1 MSWLPW
7 DLRTNPVA
15 GQLCDLTQRR
25 SGEMWRF
32 DVKKA
37 KSAVYRICR
46 EEKKKKTIC
55 WIERD
60 ANFTCRK
67 VTKCRV
73 RSDRICRKRPRCQ
86 PMSWQEAH
94 RVCSLVSQLHHLLHR
109 SESMTDVCKRLR
121 HDLDICT
128 WSRCLRCHCTRW
140 TWTFNYKQQ
149 AQLIISRTVCF
160 AHTADC
166 LLALRQSWLMER
178 TSGRAQARR
187 GLERPEIPGGSW
199 DRAVKLLGVKRQWWR
214 GRLIRMLSGL
224 SPLGAIFPCQTGKR
238 PLGKNPGACTSH
250 LTTEQPQV
258 SLEEESQAMR
268 GSGKSQWREQGW
280 MYGWVDGWVDLSLS
294 FNAQWLCIS

>member
-1 MSWLPW
+1 M
-7 DLRTNPVA
+7 
-15 GQLCDLTQRR
+15 
-25 SGEMWRF
+25 
-32 DVKKA
+32 
-37 KSAVYRICR
+37 
-46 EEKKKKTIC
+46 
-55 WIERD
+55 
-60 ANFTCRK
+60 
-67 VTKCRV
+67 

-121 HDLDICT
+121 HDLDIAT

-187 GLERPEIPGGSW
+187 EGWKDLKSQGAPGIERLKCSVSGGS
-199 DRAVKLLGVKRQWWR
+199 
-214 GRLIRMLSGL
+214 
-224 SPLGAIFPCQTGKR
+224 
-238 PLGKNPGACTSH
+238 
-250 LTTEQPQV
+250 
-258 SLEEESQAMR
+258 
-268 GSGKSQWREQGW
+268 
-280 MYGWVDGWVDLSLS
+280 DGEDV
-294 FNAQWLCIS
+294 